1 LQRFFGL
8 FLLGLLIESAQ
19 ALPIVEWRYPSFP
32 LRTVFRVPDTIS
44 TNVMLRVTRV
54 GNMPVTRNAFLACGP
69 DGTPLPLRVLHAGDG
84 EVALALEAP
93 ASRSGFCA
101 VYYGG
106 IPSNAPVSSP
116 AAVTDTA
123 PLAIGMMSLPGRA
136 VPTSWER
143 LRHMLKSPLGQIRTP
158 YRTAGF
164 DGIGREIERV
174 EAEKEAKAEMEAK
187 SDKDAKPK
195 KDRRRGT
202 GGGVKLAFMRSF
214 LLCSREGTYRFAVD
228 CKDAGYVLVDSER
241 VAAWP
246 GEHARGSWQLG
257 GPVSLKAGM
266 HCLEVYNAFNGEIPN
281 LRVGWVTPGGKD
293 VLPLSVPDL
302 VAACEVMDTRAECI
316 NRTLQ
321 PGFEATP
328 VQSYS
333 FRGIPDVF
341 VSVRFKN
348 ITENWV
354 APGMESFWRF
364 GDGTQSTETNP
375 VHIYRAPDVYKAS
388 LEVRDTLGFVAGY
401 SESVDCRQVQHEEFA
416 VSFDMA
422 GLPAVCFGRDKVVP
436 FLRLQ
441 GVGPSGVAID
451 VNWEI
456 QFRSGAVEKGHQE
469 VVPRNQTQMVSLAPA
484 VAGELE
490 TLHWSV
496 SHRQARLA
504 GELIRFVRP
513 PFSALP
519 ARIEGDRL
527 YDAKGTRLV
536 LVPKE
541 EALASRPAP
550 ADPLRHFGRMV
561 CVDDSL
567 AVAGFREPGCEP
579 FDRILARLLQGRLDE
594 VRYVALPP
602 WEQFQESYGPLR
614 KLVDVPA
621 ALRLAQA
628 DVAILSIGLQD
639 LLAVKDIASFERQ
652 VAALSDIVVTSMKIP
667 TVWVT
672 PPPYPSAPDRS
683 RVLAATIRRVAE
695 ARGIPV
701 ADLFTAFSC
710 ASDRRH
716 VFFQENPLIL
726 SDQGHRLAGQQIV
739 RALMGE

>member
-1 LQRFFGL
+1 MQRFFGL

-19 ALPIVEWRYPSFP
+19 ALPVVEWRYPSFP

-69 DGTPLPLRVLHAGDG
+69 DGAPLPLRVLHAGEG

-93 ASRSGFCA
+93 TSRSGFCA

-106 IPSNAPVSSP
+106 IPTNAPGPSP
-116 AAVTDTA
+116 EAVADPA
-123 PLAIGMMSLPGRA
+123 PLAIGLISLPGRGI
-136 VPTSWER
+136 PTSWER

-158 YRTAGF
+158 YRTADF
-164 DGIGREIERV
+164 DGIGREIERHG
-174 EAEKEAKAEMEAK
+174 K
-187 SDKDAKPK
+187 
-195 KDRRRGT
+195 
-202 GGGVKLAFMRSF
+202 GGGVKLAFARSF
-214 LLCSREGTYRFAVD
+214 LLCSREGKYRFAVD
-228 CKDAGYVLVDSER
+228 CTDAGYVLVDSER

-257 GPVSLKAGM
+257 SPVSLKAGI
-266 HCLEVYNAFNGEIPN
+266 HCLEVYNAFNGKLPN
-281 LRVGWVTPGGKD
+281 LRVGWVIPGGKD
-293 VLPLSVPDL
+293 VLPLSMPDL

-321 PGFEATP
+321 PGFDATP
-328 VQSYS
+328 VQAYS
-333 FRGIPDVF
+333 FRGVPDVF

-364 GDGTQSTETNP
+364 GDGTQSTELNP
-375 VHIYRAPDVYKAS
+375 IHIYRAPDVYKAS

-401 SESVDCRQVQHEEFA
+401 SESVDCRQAQHEEYA

-441 GVGPSGVAID
+441 GVDPSGVAID

-456 QFRSGAVEKGHQE
+456 QFRSGVVEKGHQE
-469 VVPRNQTQMVSLAPA
+469 VVPRNQAQMVSLAPA

-490 TLHWSV
+490 TLRWSV

-519 ARIEGDRL
+519 ARVEGDRL

-536 LVPKE
+536 LIPKE
-541 EALASRPAP
+541 EALASRSAP

-579 FDRILARLLQGRLDE
+579 FDRILARLLKGRLDE

-602 WEQFQESYGPLR
+602 WEKFQESYGPLR

-652 VAALSDIVVTSMKIP
+652 AAALSDVVVTSMNIP

-710 ASDRRH
+710 ASDGRH

-726 SDQGHRLAGQQIV
+726 SDQGHRLVGQQIV
-739 RALMGE
+739 RALMGK